1 MSKIISNSSQSFHRP
16 ALLVDRIL
24 SRKSPILKP
33 DMLWNALWCLLHA
46 TSKLVVINI
55 TVFVLRPATVM
66 KRKGL
71 FNGASA
77 GVNHTG
83 MILRLILQCRA
94 LNLNYLRTK
103 KNFQF
108 IRVNISNETY
118 QLKGYFH
125 FFQNQKKGSELFR
138 LDCPPSSTKTW
149 EFPVWPYLHKFFGS
163 QSENRPET
171 QYMVIVV
178 CFNKA
183 IVVGLPYMA

>member
-1 MSKIISNSSQSFHRP
+1 MTHLFFCIFLEGRG
-16 ALLVDRIL
+16 
-24 SRKSPILKP
+24 
-33 DMLWNALWCLLHA
+33 
-46 TSKLVVINI
+46 LVVINI

-108 IRVNISNETY
+108 IRVKISNETY
-118 QLKGYFH
+118 QLKRYFH
-125 FFQNQKKGSELFR
+125 FFQNQKK
-138 LDCPPSSTKTW
+138 D
-149 EFPVWPYLHKFFGS
+149 
-163 QSENRPET
+163 QS
-171 QYMVIVV
+171 Y
-178 CFNKA
+178 FA
-183 IVVGLPYMA
+183 